1 MPLHCQSCG
10 YENRRS
16 AVFCG
21 GCGQPL
27 IPSSKCSACGGDN
40 PIGQRYCNK
49 CGAPLAG
56 ERSAVSQA
64 AALRPVAALPR
75 PGAAP
80 YRLDSPPLVFLGTTL
95 VFVGAAFV
103 RFFRLGDIP
112 LGFIALE
119 EKFREAAL
127 DVLDRGWIGLWSE
140 SLGGQA
146 SGLAYVLSGWAYF
159 FGDQAASLRLVA
171 AAASVATVALFYLFC
186 RSQFGVRAAVLGAL
200 LLAFSLWHLTYSRL
214 ALPDVLLPLLV
225 LGVAH
230 LLFMAFAETR
240 SPVRQTRLLV
250 LAGVSLGV
258 GFYFHNATTVFAV
271 AVALLWVREFL
282 AAEHPV
288 DTVVRRSLAFF
299 VPLLIVALPYLGFL
313 AGEGSEVA
321 GHVRGVAVTSS
332 AEFRELAGVPE
343 KVRYVLAN
351 IGRSGSALL
360 WRRAQEGDE
369 RPSHRLLD
377 PVTAVLMA
385 VGLAVGLWRFGD
397 RRHVFLWILLATT
410 LVAASLTAE
419 PGIPS
424 RLLLALPAVFAF
436 AGLGFD
442 WLLTWVRGRVPR
454 ATEYVFVALVVMV
467 VVASNLVAFYGD
479 HAWLE

>member
-27 IPSSKCSACGGDN
+27 ISSSKCSACGGDN
-40 PIGQRYCNK
+40 PIGQRYCNR
-49 CGAPLAG
+49 CGTPLAG
-56 ERSAVSQA
+56 KWPPVSQA
-64 AALRPVAALPR
+64 AALRPVAAPPR
-75 PGAAP
+75 PGAAL
-80 YRLDSPPLVFLGTTL
+80 YRLDAPPLVFLGASV
-95 VFVGAAFV
+95 VFAGAVFV

-112 LGFIALE
+112 LGFVVLE

-140 SLGGQA
+140 SVGGQA
-146 SGLAYVLSGWAYF
+146 SGLAYVLSGWAYL

-171 AAASVATVALFYLFC
+171 AAVGVATLGLFYLFC
-186 RSQFGVRAAVLGAL
+186 RSQFGVRAAVLGSL
-200 LLAFSLWHLTYSRL
+200 LLAFSLWHLTYGRL
-214 ALPDVLLPLLV
+214 ALPGVLLPLLV

-240 SPVRQTRLLV
+240 SPARQTHLLV
-250 LAGVSLGV
+250 LAGASLGV

-282 AAEHPV
+282 AAEYPV

-299 VPLLIVALPYLGFL
+299 VPALILALPYLGFL
-313 AGEGSEVA
+313 AGDWSEVA

-332 AEFRELAGVPE
+332 AEFRELTGVPE
-343 KVRYVLAN
+343 KVRYVVSN
-351 IGRSGSALL
+351 FGRSGSALL
-360 WRRAQEGDE
+360 WRRVQDGDE
-369 RPSHRLLD
+369 RPSYRLLD
-377 PVTAVLMA
+377 PVTAVLA
-385 VGLAVGLWRFGD
+385 AIGLAMGLWRLGD

-424 RLLLALPAVFAF
+424 QLLLALPAVFAF

-454 ATEYVFVALVVMV
+454 ATEYVFVALVVMM
-467 VVASNLVAFYGD
+467 VVAFNLAAFYGD
-479 HAWLE
+479 HAWLA